1 MITRWRAINKHGRI
15 HLSLTIAWLLAT
27 PFVVL
32 LLRESVPFL
41 VFISV
46 YAVVIGHW
54 SAYEAAT
61 PNEGE

>member
-1 MITRWRAINKHGRI
+1 VNRHSKI
-15 HLSLTIAWLLAT
+15 HLALTVLWLLAT
-27 PFVVL
+27 PAIVVW
-32 LLRESVPFL
+32 LRESVPFL

-61 PNEGE
+61 PTPEE